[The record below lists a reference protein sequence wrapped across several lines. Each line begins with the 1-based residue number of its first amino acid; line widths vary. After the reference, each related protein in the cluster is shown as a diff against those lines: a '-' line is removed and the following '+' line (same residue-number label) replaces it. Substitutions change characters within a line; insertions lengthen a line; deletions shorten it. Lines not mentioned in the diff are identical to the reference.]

1 MCHQR
6 IALLPEQVA
15 KLSESC
21 YRKFADIL
29 IMNNETKTYLSR
41 AVDILKANPNPLI
54 PPAVIGVL
62 FYIPTNSDQKLG
74 SIYFLPM
81 LVLFVIMPLIYGQY
95 IEIINNNRKLPYIQI
110 FNAHWFNFFVVS
122 LCLVIP
128 ILIFMMCGL
137 FFGLPVFGLGQIL
150 SIVIDILSIYIL
162 PLVFLLRKRFS
173 CIPLGIKCL
182 VGNFKFSRPLI
193 FLAMVPTILHLLNIQ
208 PSDATAASLPFL
220 FLNYIFFVFS
230 LIIDMVIF
238 IAAGLILKEKLL
250 QI

>member
-1 MCHQR
+1 ML
-6 IALLPEQVA
+6 LLPEQVA
-15 KLSESC
+15 KPSESC

-29 IMNNETKTYLSR
+29 IMIKESKTYVSR
-41 AVDILKANPNPLI
+41 AVDILRANPNPLI

-74 SIYFLPM
+74 PIYFLPM
-81 LVLFVIMPLIYGQY
+81 IVLFVIMPLIYGQY
-95 IEIINNNRKLPYIQI
+95 IEIISNNRKLPYVQI

-128 ILIFMMCGL
+128 ILIFIMCGL
-137 FFGLPVFGLGQIL
+137 LFGLPVFGLGQIL

-193 FLAMVPTILHLLNIQ
+193 FLAMVPTILHLLTIPPADN
-208 PSDATAASLPFL
+208 TAASLPFL
-220 FLNYIFFVFS
+220 FLNYLFFVFS
-230 LIIDMVIF
+230 LIIDLVIF

-250 QI
+250 QT